1 MKQRGILR
9 MNELEK
15 VVANLKIKTLSEN
28 IECNEC
34 RAENETL
41 LKYMKNY
48 KKLCKS
54 IQSLCCKKGCNN
66 CPFSTGTYDCF
77 IYDDIEWSGEFK
89 V

>member
-1 MKQRGILR
+1 MI
-9 MNELEK
+9 ELEK
-15 VVANLKIKTLSEN
+15 AIANLEAKTLSEN

-48 KKLCKS
+48 MKLCKN
-54 IQSLCCKKGCNN
+54 IQSLCCKKMLCND
-66 CPFSTGTYDCF
+66 CPFSTSDYDCF
-77 IYDDIEWSGEFK
+77 IYDYIAWGKEFK